1 MLDIYEY
8 YLLSNSRVSKHNGIQ
23 SGPFSLDGDLLLRCH
38 AKLQSEVRESREPL
52 QFCSNVLCAAVCTFT
67 CLRTQNGLYD
77 GEDGN
82 LSICFTHL
90 QLYFWQSQ
98 NANTKVYFQK
108 YEIFPKIYDLV
119 NQRQYLCFIIFT
131 HVLPNNINV
140 STLEE
145 VTYTIEPYLALVEA
159 IGSDDSPKRCL
170 LIMAFV
176 EKQPSFSRQYCS
188 FSHHHNNLKLF
199 LLEIRSYSCNRYFYD
214 SQVWVGGM

>member
-52 QFCSNVLCAAVCTFT
+52 QFCSNVLCAAVCTST

-90 QLYFWQSQ
+90 QLYFCWQSQ
-98 NANTKVYFQK
+98 NTNTKVYFINMK
-108 YEIFPKIYDLV
+108 YEILSKIYDLG
-119 NQRQYLCFIIFT
+119 NQRQQYLCFIIFKQRDYKK
-131 HVLPNNINV
+131 V
-140 STLEE
+140 STFEE
-145 VTYTIEPYLALVEA
+145 VIYTIEPYLALVEA

-176 EKQPSFSRQYCS
+176 EKQPSFLSS
-188 FSHHHNNLKLF
+188 TAVSLT
-199 LLEIRSYSCNRYFYD
+199 IIIT
-214 SQVWVGGM
+214 